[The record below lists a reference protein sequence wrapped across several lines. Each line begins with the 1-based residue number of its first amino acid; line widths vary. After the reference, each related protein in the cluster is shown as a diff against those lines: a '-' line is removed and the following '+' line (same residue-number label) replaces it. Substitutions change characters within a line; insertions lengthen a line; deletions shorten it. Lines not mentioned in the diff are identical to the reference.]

1 MYDILLV
8 EDNKET
14 AGFVKEA
21 LELEGMKVDVAFDGV
36 EGLKNFEKK
45 SYDLVLLDLEMPKMN
60 GEELLRIIRKE
71 NPYIDII
78 IYTNY
83 AQFGNVPKLVNL
95 GINGYINKGASADL
109 DELVE
114 FIKKKLEPMDEE
126 EMTRLILQTEE
137 LKSE

>member
-8 EDNKET
+8 EDNRET

-21 LELEGMKVDVAFDGV
+21 LELEEMKVDVAFDGMD
-36 EGLKNFEKK
+36 GLKKFENK
-45 SYDLVLLDLEMPKMN
+45 SYDLILLDLEMPKMN
-60 GEELLRIIRKE
+60 GEELLRKIRKE

-109 DELVE
+109 DELVD
-114 FIKKKLEPMDEE
+114 FVKKKLEPMDEE
-126 EMTRLILQTEE
+126 EMMRLISQTEE
-137 LKSE
+137 LKNK